1 MSGVIVQESLQ
12 DNLAGSVQ
20 HANLIV
26 REQGAL
32 RRITLNRPKALNAL
46 TLDMSVTMTAL
57 LRSRG
62 ASTNLH
68 HCRRSVSAQMGL
80 TRLSRSRN

>member
-1 MSGVIVQESLQ
+1 MSGMIVQENLQENLQASLQ
-12 DNLAGSVQ
+12 DNLAGGVQ
-20 HANLIV
+20 HGDLIV

-57 LRSRG
+57 LRSW
-62 ASTNLH
+62 AT
-68 HCRRSVSAQMGL
+68 QKI
-80 TRLSRSRN
+80 RLSSEWG